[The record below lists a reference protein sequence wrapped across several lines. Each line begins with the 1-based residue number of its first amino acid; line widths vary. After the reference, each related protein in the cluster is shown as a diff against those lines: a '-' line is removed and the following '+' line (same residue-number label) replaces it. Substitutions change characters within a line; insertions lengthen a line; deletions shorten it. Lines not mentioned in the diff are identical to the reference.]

1 VEADKAMRLLTQYLS
16 REIYGSLALVFTSLI
31 MLFAF
36 FDLLGEMSD
45 MGRGNYNIAYVLLYV
60 LLTIPNRI
68 YELFPVAVLIGTI
81 FALVQMAANSELT
94 IYRSSGASLKQMVRA
109 LLKIGLPLMIISLVC
124 GEFIAPPSM
133 KFAQELRL
141 KALNAQVSFREFR
154 SGVWVKDEKS
164 FVNVK
169 NVLPDTTLLNVS
181 IYEFD
186 DNFVLSGITS
196 AQRATF
202 LNEGSWKLEGVM
214 NTHFDKQ
221 GAKIEHQTSRE
232 WRSAITPDILRV
244 LMVVPEQMSAWN
256 LYQYT
261 QHLKDNKQESTRYEI
276 EMWNKIVY
284 PFSVMVMMLLALPFA
299 AHQRRQG
306 GISGKVFAG
315 IVLGLSFYFIGRLFA
330 HLGALNNWQPMLS
343 ASAMTVIFLF
353 LALGMLWWTE
363 RR

>member
-1 VEADKAMRLLTQYLS
+1 MS
-16 REIYGSLALVFTSLI
+16 REIYGSLALVFSALL

-36 FDLLGEMSD
+36 FDLLGELSD
-45 MGRGNYNIAYVLLYV
+45 MGRGNYNLAHVLLYV
-60 LLTIPNRI
+60 LLTVPTRI

-94 IYRSSGASLKQMVRA
+94 IYRSSGASLKQMIRA
-109 LLKIGLPLMIISLVC
+109 LLKIGFPLMVLSLVC

-133 KFAQELRL
+133 RLAQQLRL
-141 KALNAQVSFREFR
+141 NALNSQVSFREFK
-154 SGVWVKDEKS
+154 SGVWLKDERS

-169 NVLPDTTLLNVS
+169 NVLPDTSLQNVS

-186 DNFVLSGITS
+186 ENFLLLDITE
-196 AQRATF
+196 AKHAIYLQ
-202 LNEGSWKLEGVM
+202 EGSWQLEGVM
-214 NTHFDKQ
+214 QTRFDKQ
-221 GAKIEHQTSRE
+221 GAQINHQAQKE

-256 LYQYT
+256 LYLYT
-261 QHLKDNKQESTRYEI
+261 QHLKENKQESVRYEI
-276 EMWNKIVY
+276 EMWNKLVY

-299 AHQRRQG
+299 SHQKRQG
-306 GISGKVFAG
+306 GISGKIFTG

-330 HLGALNNWQPMLS
+330 HLGSLNNWQPVLS
-343 ASAMTVIFLF
+343 ASVMTVMFLF

>member
-1 VEADKAMRLLTQYLS
+1 MKILTRYLS
-16 REIYGSLALVFTSLI
+16 REIYGSLALIFAALL

-36 FDLLGEMSD
+36 FDLLGELNDLGKGHYS
-45 MGRGNYNIAYVLLYV
+45 IAYVIMYV
-60 LLTIPNRI
+60 LLTVPTRI

-94 IYRSSGASLKQMVRA
+94 IYRSSGASLKQMIFA
-109 LLKIGLPLMIISLVC
+109 LLKIGLPLMVLSLVI

-133 KFAQELRL
+133 RFAQELRL
-141 KALNAQVSFREFR
+141 KALNSQVSFKEFK
-154 SGVWVKDEKS
+154 SGVWVKDERS

-169 NVLPDTTLLNVS
+169 NVLPDTTLQNIS

-186 DNFVLSGITS
+186 NNFLLLGITE
-196 AQRATF
+196 AQRAIYAK
-202 LNEGSWKLEGVM
+202 EGSWRLEGVM
-214 NTHFDKQ
+214 ETRFDKQ
-221 GAKIEHQTSRE
+221 GARVSHQAQKE
-232 WRSAITPDILRV
+232 WRSSITPDILRV

-256 LYQYT
+256 LYLYT
-261 QHLKDNKQESTRYEI
+261 QHLKENKQESTRYEI
-276 EMWNKIVY
+276 EMWNKLVY

-299 AHQRRQG
+299 SHQKRSG
-306 GISGKVFAG
+306 GVSSKVFTG

-330 HLGALNNWQPMLS
+330 HLGSLNNWQPMLS
-343 ASAMTVIFLF
+343 ASAITVMFLF

>member
-1 VEADKAMRLLTQYLS
+1 MKLLTKYLS
-16 REIYGSLALVFTSLI
+16 REIYGSLAMVFAALI

-45 MGRGNYNIAYVLLYV
+45 MGRGSYNIGYVLLFV

-109 LLKIGLPLMIISLVC
+109 LLKIGLPLMVISLVC

-186 DNFVLSGITS
+186 DDFILSGITS
-196 AQRATF
+196 AQRAIF
-202 LNEGSWKLEGVM
+202 LNEGNWKLEGVM
-214 NTHFDKQ
+214 KTRFDQ
-221 GAKIEHQTSRE
+221 LGAQVERQSSKE
-232 WRSAITPDILRV
+232 WHSSITPDILRV

-261 QHLKDNKQESTRYEI
+261 QHLKENKQESTRYEI
-276 EMWNKIVY
+276 EMWNKVVY

-299 AHQRRQG
+299 SHQRRQG
-306 GISGKVFAG
+306 GISGKIFSG

-330 HLGALNNWQPMLS
+330 HLGALNNWQPLLS